1 MSTGFELP
9 GEEPS
14 EEPRPKFGSVRRG
27 YDPMEVDAFL
37 AQVASRIRSLEA
49 RSRQVARV
57 APEDDDDRLA
67 ARFAR
72 ILAVQEQET
81 ESLLTEAH
89 IEASEMVAEA
99 KRGRRPRPKRRAGC
113 SRAIDRGGRR
123 VPRTSR
129 GGGGSSAI
137 RSRRTTTRD
146 DREASADPAASP
158 HVPAGCRGDARLHRG
173 SRPGR
178 TSRER
183 RGRRRVHV
191 DDVTYPD
198 SCVIVVLR
206 QSPGRARDGPAHPLS
221 LVEERTGGEMPM
233 HNASGCNRALT
244 RRTGRGLGRQVGR
257 NRELEVGAA
266 LPFSRPMCCSGASR

>member
-99 KRGRRPRPKRRAGC
+99 KRDADRVRSAAQDAAERSIEEADAFRELGMK
-113 SRAIDRGGRR
+113 SRDLDYLQAEV
-123 VPRTSR
+123 VPR
-129 GGGGSSAI
+129 I
-137 RSRRTTTRD
+137 
-146 DREASADPAASP
+146 
-158 HVPAGCRGDARLHRG
+158 L
-173 SRPGR
+173 
-178 TSRER
+178 
-183 RGRRRVHV
+183 
-191 DDVTYPD
+191 
-198 SCVIVVLR
+198 
-206 QSPGRARDGPAHPLS
+206 
-221 LVEERTGGEMPM
+221 EER
-233 HNASGCNRALT
+233 
-244 RRTGRGLGRQVGR
+244 
-257 NRELEVGAA
+257 
-266 LPFSRPMCCSGASR
+266 